1 MTHTFSPKL
10 KQSARPQAA
19 NSKSS
24 MESHGGRTTAPQSQ
38 PAFGEQAIQPGVAAH
53 PDCAAG
59 IPAAALPL
67 RLSQIPIHPGVPPAT
82 PRANGVPL
90 DAGVRARYEY
100 NLGKSLGNVRVH
112 TDAQAA
118 ASADSLHAEAYTL
131 GRDIVFGADRYRPGS
146 PVGERLL
153 AHELAHVAQQYSST
167 PTGSLHPMSRPGDP
181 AEHAA
186 DYAAGMLLTGQ
197 PACL

>member
-67 RLSQIPIHPGVPPAT
+67 RLSQIPIHPRVPPAT

-100 NLGKSLGNVRVH
+100 NLGKSLGNVAF
-112 TDAQAA
+112 TP
-118 ASADSLHAEAYTL
+118 TL
-131 GRDIVFGADRYRPGS
+131 KPRP
-146 PVGERLL
+146 PL
-153 AHELAHVAQQYSST
+153 AHCMRRHTPLAATSYSVLIAIAQ
-167 PTGSLHPMSRPGDP
+167 
-181 AEHAA
+181 
-186 DYAAGMLLTGQ
+186 
-197 PACL
+197 